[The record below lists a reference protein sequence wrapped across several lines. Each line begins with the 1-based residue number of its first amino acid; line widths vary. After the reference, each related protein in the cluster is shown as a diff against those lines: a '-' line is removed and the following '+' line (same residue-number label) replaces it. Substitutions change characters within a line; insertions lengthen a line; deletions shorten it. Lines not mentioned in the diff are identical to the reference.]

1 MVFRSKK
8 RGVVAPVCVDRLA
21 LPRADDGTVLAAV
34 KRGKQAL
41 ESFTRCSW
49 DLAPGDCAVV
59 ADPLADMVMNWRR
72 KLFRLW
78 IGASALFVLAVAF
91 TSYSEIKSHAEVPW
105 ATLEMRATIAF
116 GIPLVVLVL
125 GWAFVGSAAKRS

>member
-1 MVFRSKK
+1 
-8 RGVVAPVCVDRLA
+8 VVD
-21 LPRADDGTVLAAV
+21 
-34 KRGKQAL
+34 
-41 ESFTRCSW
+41 
-49 DLAPGDCAVV
+49 DCAVV

-105 ATLEMRATIAF
+105 TTLEMRATIAL